1 VRRAEPEVQIPRRA
15 APARYDGRAGFIIG
29 LVLLAATHGVS
40 VEAQSHATPPTHS
53 RATGQSMTQTS
64 TPVHAGYANVNGL
77 RMYYELHGTE
87 GFPLVLVHGGG
98 STITTTFGRILPLLA
113 RTHRVIAVE
122 MQAHGHTR
130 DIDRPFTFTQ
140 DADDIATLLDTL
152 HVAKADVFGFS
163 NGGTTA
169 LQVGMRHPAKV
180 RRLIIASSNYKRDGM
195 VDGFWEAM
203 QKGTFADMP
212 QIFKDELKKIDASE
226 AAAHALFERD
236 SKRMLAFKDIP
247 DQEIKSILAPSLVID
262 GDRDVVRV
270 EHAVELSRL
279 LPHGRLCILP
289 GEHGEYFGEI
299 SHPVDDRVT
308 RGFVDLVDE
317 FLGGQ

>member
-1 VRRAEPEVQIPRRA
+1 MRHDEM
-15 APARYDGRAGFIIG
+15 FIIG
-29 LVLLAATHGVS
+29 FALLTATSPVCAG
-40 VEAQSHATPPTHS
+40 AQSAPTS
-53 RATGQSMTQTS
+53 RSRSMTEAHSMTQTS
-64 TPVHAGYANVNGL
+64 TPVRTGYANVNGL
-77 RMYYELHGTE
+77 RMYYELHGTQ

-98 STITTTFGRILPLLA
+98 STITTTFGRILPMLA

-140 DADDIATLLDTL
+140 DADDIAALLDTL
-152 HVAKADVFGFS
+152 HVAQADVFGFS

-169 LQVGMRHPAKV
+169 LQVGIRHPGKV

-195 VDGFWEAM
+195 VDGFWEM
-203 QKGTFADMP
+203 MEKGTFADMP
-212 QIFKDELKKIDASE
+212 QIFKDELRKIDPSD
-226 AAAHALFERD
+226 AAAHALFDRD

-247 DQEIKSILAPSLVID
+247 DQDIKSIQAPTLVFD

-270 EHAVELSRL
+270 EHAVALSRL
-279 LPHGRLCILP
+279 LPHGRVCILP

-299 SHPVDDRVT
+299 SHPVNDRVT

-317 FLGGQ
+317 FLAAEH

>member
-1 VRRAEPEVQIPRRA
+1 MRHDEM
-15 APARYDGRAGFIIG
+15 FIIG
-29 LVLLAATHGVS
+29 FALLTATSPVCAG
-40 VEAQSHATPPTHS
+40 AQSAPTS
-53 RATGQSMTQTS
+53 RSRSMTEAHSMTQTS
-64 TPVHAGYANVNGL
+64 TPVRTGYANVNGL
-77 RMYYELHGTE
+77 RMYYELHGTQ

-98 STITTTFGRILPLLA
+98 STITTTFGRILPMLA

-140 DADDIATLLDTL
+140 DADDIAALLDTL
-152 HVAKADVFGFS
+152 HVAQADVFGFS

-169 LQVGMRHPAKV
+169 LQVGIRHPGKV

-195 VDGFWEAM
+195 VDGFWEM
-203 QKGTFADMP
+203 MEKGTFADMP
-212 QIFKDELKKIDASE
+212 QIFKDELRKIDPSD
-226 AAAHALFERD
+226 AAAHALFDRD

-247 DQEIKSILAPSLVID
+247 DQDIKSIQAPALVLD

-317 FLGGQ
+317 FLGADH